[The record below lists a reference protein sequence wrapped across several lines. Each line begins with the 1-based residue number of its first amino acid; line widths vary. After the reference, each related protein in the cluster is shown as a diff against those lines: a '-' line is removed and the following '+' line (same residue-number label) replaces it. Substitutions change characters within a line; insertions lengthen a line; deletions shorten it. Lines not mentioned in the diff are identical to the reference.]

1 MVVGI
6 EGLFRMATVT
16 KADLIDAVRDE
27 VGVTHREAAELVDGF
42 VEMMA
47 ERLSAGD
54 TVKISSFG
62 TFMVRDKGPR
72 MGRNPKTGEP
82 APVSPR
88 RVAVFRP
95 SGILKRQV
103 EKGAAGT
110 GDAA

>member
-1 MVVGI
+1 
-6 EGLFRMATVT
+6 MATVT

-27 VGVTHREAAELVDGF
+27 AEVTHREAAELVDGF

-47 ERLSAGD
+47 ERLSAGE

-62 TFMVRDKGPR
+62 TFVVRDKGPR

-95 SGILKRQV
+95 SGILKRRV
-103 EKGAAGT
+103 EKGPAGT
-110 GDAA
+110 GDAE

>member
-1 MVVGI
+1 MRAC
-6 EGLFRMATVT
+6 ETT
-16 KADLIDAVRDE
+16 
-27 VGVTHREAAELVDGF
+27 EAAELADGF

-47 ERLSAGD
+47 ERLSAGK

-95 SGILKRQV
+95 PGILKRRV
-103 EKGAAGT
+103 EKGAAAT
-110 GDAA
+110 GEAA